1 MKVNISFPWA
11 FLLGSVLVIL
21 KALGE
26 ISLAWIWVLAP
37 FWVPLAIVLSPVLF
51 VVAAAVFIGI
61 ASLVIYPLTWVDN
74 WNRERKYK
82 RSHTSQKISRYNR

>member
-21 KALGE
+21 KSLGSIDME
-26 ISLAWIWVLAP
+26 WIWVLAP
-37 FWVPLAIVLSPVLF
+37 FWIPLAIVFFPVLF
-51 VVAAAVFIGI
+51 VLAAVVVLTLVSI
-61 ASLVIYPLTWVDN
+61 VIYPIAWVDN